1 MHRAVWMIRST
12 SCGSG
17 RPVAAHIIGN
27 PEAGVIPG
35 MVLISLT
42 RIFPAGV
49 AIERPGGVEC
59 SGDPPP
65 RSPAT
70 SGKRG
75 ERLLT
80 AQP

>member
-12 SCGSG
+12 SCGCG

-49 AIERPGGVEC
+49 
-59 SGDPPP
+59 
-65 RSPAT
+65 
-70 SGKRG
+70 
-75 ERLLT
+75 
-80 AQP
+80 